1 MRYIKGGVGEW
12 VVWLYIRDVLAKKLK
27 EEEKWDEVLY
37 IPVSLIR
44 SRRHFLTLPN
54 YEYEAPL
61 WLFDDLL
68 DLFIYEGFL
77 PSPSLLDS
85 LSSKGVEGAACIGDR
100 VPLFL
105 PDGIILKLSLG
116 GKENRERIEKE
127 YKNCYSSGFLTKRIK
142 DLKERLAEQSYF
154 PEHLDEDREFD
165 EIPVERTL
173 VSHGALPKEILPL
186 RMLRPAIKGEV
197 ELVEVKTG
205 KSQLTEHEREN
216 FLRYLAEGI
225 PVRIFR
231 VEIEDFDR
239 GIFRITQFSPFQ
251 KFPKSL
257 YLLFSLYQ
265 DSTLLRWTSKILE
278 DFLKEE
284 QIKQLYK
291 EGKTYR
297 EIAQITRTSI
307 KKISEILHDSVE

>member
-1 MRYIKGGVGEW
+1 MHRG
-12 VVWLYIRDVLAKKLK
+12 
-27 EEEKWDEVLY
+27 
-37 IPVSLIR
+37 SC
-44 SRRHFLTLPN
+44 F
-54 YEYEAPL
+54 
-61 WLFDDLL
+61 
-68 DLFIYEGFL
+68 
-77 PSPSLLDS
+77 
-85 LSSKGVEGAACIGDR
+85 
-100 VPLFL
+100 LFL

-116 GKENRERIEKE
+116 GKEDRERIEKE
-127 YKNCYSSGFLTKRIK
+127 YKNRYSSGFLTKRIK

-154 PEHLDEDREFD
+154 PEYLDEDREFD

-186 RMLRPAIKGEV
+186 RMLRPVIKGEV

-205 KSQLTEHEREN
+205 KSQLTGHEREN

-231 VEIEDFDR
+231 VEIEDFNR
-239 GIFRITQFSPFQ
+239 GVFRITQFSPFQ

-265 DSTLLRWTSKILE
+265 DSTLLRWTSEILE

-307 KKISEILHDSVE
+307 KKISEILHDNNVE